1 MINRKTIIF
10 VLIFLVIVNVL
21 PNSMAQFGC
30 ISIVTDRALYQVGD
44 TIIIQGTTCKFLDQT
59 PITIKITNPNGN
71 LVTVAQIPLYSSY
84 DFSAPIKTGG
94 SLWSEPGSYRI
105 YAQYGSQDT
114 TGESYFTISSG
125 TTHYTNLSIDLQQ
138 GSSSGSIKVYP
149 TLTYDSGTTMPSY
162 SINGKENYIDI
173 YVNGVYKT
181 SVIPNQLSGDITVGY
196 GHYSVYAESPRFTV
210 NSNGETYTEATS
222 GTRDITLEEAKI
234 THTTNLSIDLKQ
246 GSSSGSIK
254 VYPTLTYDSGTT
266 MPSYSINGKEN
277 YIDIYVNGVYKTSV
291 IPNQLSGDIT
301 VGYGH
306 HTVYAESPRLS
317 ITSSGETYSG
327 ATSNTESI
335 DLQIVTPPPSASTST
350 AIDPT
355 IFIIL
360 GAVAAIGVGVGV
372 AMMKRK
378 KPRVVLQ
385 NPYSPP
391 VTKPDNTMFF
401 GCPTCGH
408 NIQIVSGRQY
418 CPNCRIYL

>member
-196 GHYSVYAESPRFTV
+196 GH
-210 NSNGETYTEATS
+210 
-222 GTRDITLEEAKI
+222 
-234 THTTNLSIDLKQ
+234 
-246 GSSSGSIK
+246 
-254 VYPTLTYDSGTT
+254 
-266 MPSYSINGKEN
+266 
-277 YIDIYVNGVYKTSV
+277 
-291 IPNQLSGDIT
+291 
-301 VGYGH
+301 